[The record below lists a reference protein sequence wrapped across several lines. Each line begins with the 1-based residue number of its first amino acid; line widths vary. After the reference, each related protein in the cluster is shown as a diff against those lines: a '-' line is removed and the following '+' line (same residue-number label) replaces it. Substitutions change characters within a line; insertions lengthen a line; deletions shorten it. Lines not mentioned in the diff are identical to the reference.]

1 MRGAVRHEQ
10 TIVYQK
16 CIALMETAQ
25 QAIEQFPNG
34 FAFLADQLRRN
45 TSSVAHNFA
54 EGYYQDSRRQQ
65 RRFFGY
71 AIQSAREASSSFD
84 TARAFHAAREQ
95 TIEAGKAL
103 ALELVRMISKFDT
116 GRGRQASE
124 TGFRHQGSGSRAQ
137 AAGDRLQVVPPG
149 DDDREP

>member
-1 MRGAVRHEQ
+1 MRHEQ

-16 CIALMETAQ
+16 CLALMETAQ
-25 QAIEQFPNG
+25 QAIEQFPSG

-71 AIQSAREASSSFD
+71 AIQSAREASTSFD
-84 TARAFHAAREQ
+84 TAGAFRAARGQ
-95 TIEAGKAL
+95 TVEVGKAL
-103 ALELVRMISKFDT
+103 ALELVRMISKFDG
-116 GRGRQASE
+116 GRGRQVSE
-124 TGFRHQGSGSRAQ
+124 TGFRQEAPGSKAQ
-137 AAGDRLQVVPPG
+137 TAGDRLQVIRPVDEG
-149 DDDREP
+149 CEP

>member
-1 MRGAVRHEQ
+1 MRHEQ
-10 TIVYQK
+10 TIVYEK

-25 QAIEQFPNG
+25 QVIEQLPKG

-71 AIQSAREASSSFD
+71 AIQSASEASTSFD
-84 TARAFHAAREQ
+84 TARAFRAAREQ
-95 TIEAGKAL
+95 TIEVGKAL
-103 ALELVRMISKFDT
+103 ALELVRMLSKFDG

-124 TGFRHQGSGSRAQ
+124 TVFRPQESGSRAQ
-137 AAGDRLQVVPPG
+137 ATGDRLQVVPPG
-149 DDDREP
+149 SDEREL

>member
-1 MRGAVRHEQ
+1 MRHEQ

-16 CIALMETAQ
+16 CLALMETAH

-65 RRFFGY
+65 RRFFG
-71 AIQSAREASSSFD
+71 
-84 TARAFHAAREQ
+84 
-95 TIEAGKAL
+95 
-103 ALELVRMISKFDT
+103 
-116 GRGRQASE
+116 
-124 TGFRHQGSGSRAQ
+124 
-137 AAGDRLQVVPPG
+137 
-149 DDDREP
+149 

>member
-1 MRGAVRHEQ
+1 MRHEQ
-10 TIVYQK
+10 TIVHEK

-25 QAIEQFPNG
+25 QVIEQLPKG

-65 RRFFGY
+65 RRFFGC
-71 AIQSAREASSSFD
+71 AIQSAREASTSFD
-84 TARAFHAAREQ
+84 TARAFRAAREQ

-103 ALELVRMISKFDT
+103 ALELVRMLSKFDG
-116 GRGRQASE
+116 GRRRQASE
-124 TGFRHQGSGSRAQ
+124 TGCRPQESGSRAQ
-137 AAGDRLQVVPPG
+137 ATGDRQQVVPAG
-149 DDDREP
+149 NEDCEP

>member
-1 MRGAVRHEQ
+1 MRHEQ

-16 CIALMETAQ
+16 CLALMETARR
-25 QAIEQFPNG
+25 AIEQFPTG

-71 AIQSAREASSSFD
+71 AIQSAREASTSFD
-84 TARAFHAAREQ
+84 TAHAFRAVREQ
-95 TIEAGKAL
+95 TVEVGKTL
-103 ALELVRMISKFDT
+103 SLELVRMISKFDG
-116 GRGRQASE
+116 GRDRQVSE
-124 TGFRHQGSGSRAQ
+124 TGLRQRQEA
-137 AAGDRLQVVPPG
+137 PG
-149 DDDREP
+149 LRP

>member
-1 MRGAVRHEQ
+1 MRHEQ
-10 TIVYQK
+10 TIVYEK

-25 QAIEQFPNG
+25 QVIEQLPKG

-71 AIQSAREASSSFD
+71 AIQSAREASTSFD
-84 TARAFHAAREQ
+84 TARAFRAAREQ

-103 ALELVRMISKFDT
+103 ALELVRMLSKFDG
-116 GRGRQASE
+116 GRRRQASE
-124 TGFRHQGSGSRAQ
+124 TGCRPQESGSRAQ
-137 AAGDRLQVVPPG
+137 ATGDRQQVVPAG
-149 DDDREP
+149 NEDCEP

>member
-1 MRGAVRHEQ
+1 MRHEQ

-16 CIALMETAQ
+16 CLALMETAR
-25 QAIEQFPNG
+25 QAIEQFPSG

-71 AIQSAREASSSFD
+71 AIQSAREASTSFD
-84 TARAFHAAREQ
+84 TARAFRAAREQ
-95 TIEAGKAL
+95 TVEVGKAL
-103 ALELVRMISKFDT
+103 ALELVRMISKFDG
-116 GRGRQASE
+116 GRGRQDSE
-124 TGFRHQGSGSRAQ
+124 TGFRHQATGSRTQ
-137 AAGDRLQVVPPG
+137 AAGDRLQVICPAEE
-149 DDDREP
+149 DCEP

>member
-1 MRGAVRHEQ
+1 MRHEQ

-16 CIALMETAQ
+16 CLALMETAR

-71 AIQSAREASSSFD
+71 AIQSAREASTSFD
-84 TARAFHAAREQ
+84 TARAFRAAREQ
-95 TIEAGKAL
+95 TAEAGKVL
-103 ALELVRMISKFDT
+103 ALELVRMISKFDG
-116 GRGRQASE
+116 GRGRQVSE
-124 TGFRHQGSGSRAQ
+124 TGLRQQAGGSRAQ
-137 AAGDRLQVVPPG
+137 AAGDGLQSLRPRG
-149 DDDREP
+149 EDGQS

>member
-1 MRGAVRHEQ
+1 MRHEQ

-16 CIALMETAQ
+16 CLALMETAQ
-25 QAIEQFPNG
+25 QTIEQFPSG

-71 AIQSAREASSSFD
+71 AIQSAREASTSFD
-84 TARAFHAAREQ
+84 TARAFHAARER
-95 TIEAGKAL
+95 TVEVGKAL
-103 ALELVRMISKFDT
+103 ALELVRMISKFDG
-116 GRGRQASE
+116 GRGRQDSE
-124 TGFRHQGSGSRAQ
+124 TGLRQQ
-137 AAGDRLQVVPPG
+137 AAGARTQAAGNRLQAIRPAQE
-149 DDDREP
+149 DCEP

>member
-1 MRGAVRHEQ
+1 MRHEQ

-16 CIALMETAQ
+16 CLALMETAR
-25 QAIEQFPNG
+25 QAIEQFPTG

-71 AIQSAREASSSFD
+71 AIQSAREASTSFD
-84 TARAFHAAREQ
+84 TASAFRAAREQ
-95 TIEAGKAL
+95 TIAVGKAL
-103 ALELVRMISKFDT
+103 ALELVRMISKFDR
-116 GRGRQASE
+116 GRGRQDSE
-124 TGFRHQGSGSRAQ
+124 TGFGQHATGSSTQ
-137 AAGDRLQVVPPG
+137 AAGDRLQMIRSHE
-149 DDDREP
+149 DDCDS

>member
-1 MRGAVRHEQ
+1 MRHEQ
-10 TIVYQK
+10 TIVHEK

-25 QAIEQFPNG
+25 QVIEQLPKG

-45 TSSVAHNFA
+45 TSSVVHNFA

-71 AIQSAREASSSFD
+71 AIQSAREASTSFD
-84 TARAFHAAREQ
+84 TARAFRAAREQ

-103 ALELVRMISKFDT
+103 ALELVRMLSKFDG
-116 GRGRQASE
+116 GRRRQASE
-124 TGFRHQGSGSRAQ
+124 TGCRPQESGSRAQ
-137 AAGDRLQVVPPG
+137 ATGDRQQVVPAG
-149 DDDREP
+149 NEDCEP

>member
-1 MRGAVRHEQ
+1 MRHEQ
-10 TIVYQK
+10 TIVYEK
-16 CIALMETAQ
+16 CLALMETAR

-45 TSSVAHNFA
+45 TSSVAHNFG

-71 AIQSAREASSSFD
+71 AIQSAREASTSFD

-95 TIEAGKAL
+95 TIEVGKAL
-103 ALELVRMISKFDT
+103 ALDLVRMISQFDG

-124 TGFRHQGSGSRAQ
+124 TGLRPRVPGSRAQ
-137 AAGDRLQVVPPG
+137 AAGDRIQMIRSNE
-149 DDDREP
+149 DDCEP

>member
-1 MRGAVRHEQ
+1 MRHEQ
-10 TIVYQK
+10 TIVYRK

-71 AIQSAREASSSFD
+71 AVQSAREASTSFD
-84 TARAFHAAREQ
+84 TARAFRASREQ
-95 TIEAGKAL
+95 TVEAGRVL
-103 ALELVRMISKFDT
+103 ALELVRMISKFDG

-124 TGFRHQGSGSRAQ
+124 TGLRLQAAGDRAQ
-137 AAGDRLQVVPPG
+137 ATGDRLQVVRDRDE
-149 DDDREP
+149 DDEP

>member
-1 MRGAVRHEQ
+1 MRHEQ

-16 CIALMETAQ
+16 CLALMETAQ
-25 QAIEQFPNG
+25 QAIEQFPSG

-71 AIQSAREASSSFD
+71 AIQSAREASTSFD
-84 TARAFHAAREQ
+84 TARAFHAARDQ
-95 TIEAGKAL
+95 TIEVGKGL
-103 ALELVRMISKFDT
+103 ALELVRMISKFDA
-116 GRGRQASE
+116 GRGRQDSE
-124 TGFRHQGSGSRAQ
+124 TGLRQRAAGSRDQ
-137 AAGDRLQVVPPG
+137 AEDDRLQMIRSATLEEH
-149 DDDREP
+149 D

>member
-1 MRGAVRHEQ
+1 MRHEQ

-16 CIALMETAQ
+16 CIALMETARE
-25 QAIEQFPNG
+25 AIEQFPKG

-45 TSSVAHNFA
+45 TSSVIHNFA
-54 EGYYQDSRRQQ
+54 EGYYQDSRKQQ

-71 AIQSAREASSSFD
+71 AIQSAREASTSFD
-84 TARAFHAAREQ
+84 TAQAFGVARKN

-103 ALELVRMISKFDT
+103 TLDLVRMISKFDG

-124 TGFRHQGSGSRAQ
+124 TGLRPQ
-137 AAGDRLQVVPPG
+137 AAGSRIQVVRSQEG
-149 DDDREP
+149 EGES